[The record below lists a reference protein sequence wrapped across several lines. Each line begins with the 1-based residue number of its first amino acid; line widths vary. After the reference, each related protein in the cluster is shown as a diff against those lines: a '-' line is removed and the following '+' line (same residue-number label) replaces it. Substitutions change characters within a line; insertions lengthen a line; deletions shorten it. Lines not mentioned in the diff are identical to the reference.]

1 MKYKEL
7 EKLYKENFSTG
18 YLNPKPTSSMTSF
31 ERKLELI
38 SLICLV
44 TYKMKLKNPD
54 TTYYSVLMKLS
65 DKLGLPDDFIKGLS
79 IVCED
84 FGYQCTDFPNFGLK
98 GQDIIKEI
106 RGILNTYL
114 PF

>member
-1 MKYKEL
+1 MTYKEL
-7 EKLYKENFSTG
+7 DKFYSEHYSIG
-18 YLNPKPTSSMTSF
+18 YLNSSQSTRSPF
-31 ERKLELI
+31 ENRIVLI
-38 SLICLV
+38 SLICYI
-44 TYKMKLKNPD
+44 THKNKPKNPD
-54 TTYYSVLMKLS
+54 ITHYQVILKLS
-65 DKLGLPDDFIKGLS
+65 DKLGLPDDFLKGLS